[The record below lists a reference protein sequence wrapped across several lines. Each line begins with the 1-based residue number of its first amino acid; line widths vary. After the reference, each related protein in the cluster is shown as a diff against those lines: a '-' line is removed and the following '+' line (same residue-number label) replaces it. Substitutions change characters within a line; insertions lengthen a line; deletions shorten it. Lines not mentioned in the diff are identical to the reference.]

1 MGLYLYT
8 KNWDA
13 ASGADNKITAAGIAV
28 EAEKRG
34 EALLADPAA
43 CAEAIARYQGG
54 ETVPAFAREWPDL
67 GGIEGK
73 LPLAKGK
80 EHIVVIGNGGSI
92 RNVWALY
99 EALSQASAG
108 VVAGARAPAGVA
120 GGARRELHLLDG
132 TDPDGLLGE
141 LISARGRFSQTNT
154 LLVPVSKSGET
165 ENVVQE
171 TRLLVNAGYT
181 ALAVISPGQSKL
193 AALADEKKLNR
204 FPHPVD
210 VGGRFTA
217 GQNNALLPLALALG
231 GMETPRAL
239 DAAFGA
245 AHARLGCE
253 MPPAENMAKALA
265 LRLWR
270 AELAGRT
277 EIFFPVYRR
286 ALSGVGA
293 LAVQLV
299 HESYCKEGRGQT
311 LLFAEGPES
320 QHHTNQRYFGG
331 RGNIAGLSLRVRS
344 GEADFTLGGGVS
356 AGEFLDLEHAGVI
369 AEAERRGV
377 PHMVLT
383 LDALCAEDVAS
394 VIALWQWAAVY
405 GGILRE
411 VNPFDQPA
419 VEGSKKAT
427 AEMFD
432 GFGPETRSRL
442 ERYTRDASHTL

>member
-8 KNWDA
+8 KIWDEAARADRDSDVDA
-13 ASGADNKITAAGIAV
+13 ATTGD
-28 EAEKRG
+28 RG
-34 EALLADPAA
+34 EALLADPGA

-54 ETVPAFAREWPDL
+54 EPVPVFAREWPDL
-67 GGIEGK
+67 DGIEAK
-73 LPLAKGK
+73 ISLAREKD
-80 EHIVVIGNGGSI
+80 HIVVIGNGGSI

-99 EALSQASAG
+99 EALS
-108 VVAGARAPAGVA
+108 GAV
-120 GGARRELHLLDG
+120 GGAARGLHLLDG
-132 TDPDGLLGE
+132 TDPGGLLGE
-141 LISARGRFSQTNT
+141 LISARGRFTQTNT

-171 TRLLVNAGYT
+171 TKLLVNAGYP
-181 ALAVISPGQSKL
+181 ALAVISPGPSKL
-193 AALADEKKLNR
+193 AALIDGKGLESFL
-204 FPHPVD
+204 HPAE

-231 GMETPRAL
+231 GAEVPRAL

-245 AHARLGCE
+245 AHGRLASE
-253 MPPAENMAKALA
+253 TPPGENMAKALA

-277 EIFFPVYRR
+277 EIFFPIYRR

-331 RGNIAGLSLRVRS
+331 RENIAGLSLRVRTS
-344 GEADFTLGGGVS
+344 EEDFTLGGGVS
-356 AGEFLDLEHAGVI
+356 AGEFLDLEHAGVA

-394 VIALWQWAAVY
+394 AIALWQWAAVY
-405 GGILRE
+405 GGLLRE

-427 AEMFD
+427 VEMFE

-442 ERYTRDASHTL
+442 ELYTRDASQIL